1 MDIEKLKILSKK
13 ASEAGELVRAV
24 TAFKNELKDKEH
36 MHDITMSGHF
46 KTLRDPLIEQQKK
59 TDEKQ
64 DKVIEQLQ
72 KNQLALTSG
81 IKSLMPPQLMWDEKS
96 QSLPP
101 ASPEEFSDSDF
112 KSLPPTSPQEI
123 SESLPSTSPQ
133 EISGDKKDPTKVAG
147 VSRLTAD
154 INSKFNKKEKEI
166 IDKNE
171 LMAPVKLLDLSV
183 KELKEYIP
191 IVRQKSKDIG
201 YKIGPKKR
209 YNPDDPEISVLEN
222 EKEIVNSYGRTVNDV
237 INYWVDYA
245 IPKKGK
251 GLKQPKRNA
260 YKIQDG
266 SYGGLLIDLPKL
278 MNEMKIDV
286 FRGGKLL
293 YSADADKSLIDLL
306 TKRFN
311 PKTKYSINAVK
322 IFNDLNTL
330 ANLPKHRSSGKT
342 RMVGSSVTYYNDPN
356 QLADRMKV
364 LIGSMAAGNN
374 SPLNIN
380 DLSQI
385 NDELLRIGAI
395 DSSLHEKFFKKYLS
409 Q

>member
-24 TAFKNELKDKEH
+24 TAFKNALKDKEH
-36 MHDITMSGHF
+36 MHDVTMSDHF
-46 KTLRDPLIEQQKK
+46 KTLREPLIEQQKK

-81 IKSLMPPQLMWDEKS
+81 IQDVLRHELEYAPSPQ
-96 QSLPP
+96 P
-101 ASPEEFSDSDF
+101 ASPREPQEILSDDEGWA
-112 KSLPPTSPQEI
+112 SPQEFI
-123 SESLPSTSPQ
+123 EPDAEKFWDENLRQLIKDYNLKTSKELYKLNLEDLTKYQEGAVKFRNWAANQLKGPQ
-133 EISGDKKDPTKVAG
+133 GKKDMAQ
-147 VSRLTAD
+147 L
-154 INSKFNKKEKEI
+154 NKNLESAKIYANTVHNILEAKRHS
-166 IDKNE
+166 
-171 LMAPVKLLDLSV
+171 ATP
-183 KELKEYIP
+183 
-191 IVRQKSKDIG
+191 QKGSG
-201 YKIGPKKR
+201 
-209 YNPDDPEISVLEN
+209 
-222 EKEIVNSYGRTVNDV
+222 
-237 INYWVDYA
+237 
-245 IPKKGK
+245 
-251 GLKQPKRNA
+251 QPKRNA

-266 SYGGLLIDLPKL
+266 RYGGLVIDLPKL

-293 YSADADKSLIDLL
+293 YSADADKSLINLI

-364 LIGSMAAGNN
+364 LIGSIAAGNN

-395 DSSLHEKFFKKYLS
+395 DGSLHEKFFQKYLS

>member
-13 ASEAGELVRAV
+13 ASEAGELMKAV

-36 MHDITMSGHF
+36 MHDITMSEHF

-81 IKSLMPPQLMWDEKS
+81 LQNLQQPQIM
-96 QSLPP
+96 
-101 ASPEEFSDSDF
+101 
-112 KSLPPTSPQEI
+112 
-123 SESLPSTSPQ
+123 
-133 EISGDKKDPTKVAG
+133 SGDEEEAWGEPPEFIEPDAE
-147 VSRLTAD
+147 
-154 INSKFNKKEKEI
+154 KFWDDNLYQLIERNKLKT
-166 IDKNE
+166 
-171 LMAPVKLLDLSV
+171 S
-183 KELKEYIP
+183 KELYKLSLDELTTY
-191 IVRQKSKDIG
+191 QKKAADFQRWAANQL
-201 YKIGPKKR
+201 KGPKK
-209 YNPDDPEISVLEN
+209 NKDIEQLQKNLESSKIYEN
-222 EKEIVNSYGRTVNDV
+222 TVHNILQAKRHASTPQKGRGQ
-237 INYWVDYA
+237 A
-245 IPKKGK
+245 
-251 GLKQPKRNA
+251 KRNA

-266 SYGGLLIDLPKL
+266 SYGGLVVDLPKL
-278 MNEMKIDV
+278 FNEMKLNV
-286 FRGGKLL
+286 YRGGKLL
-293 YSADADKSLIDLL
+293 YSADADGSLINLI

-311 PKTKYSINAVK
+311 PKTKYSINAVR

-385 NDELLRIGAI
+385 NDEFLRIGAI
-395 DSSLHEKFFKKYLS
+395 DGSLHEKFFKKYLS
-409 Q
+409 K

>member
-13 ASEAGELVRAV
+13 ASEAGELVKAV

-36 MHDITMSGHF
+36 MHDVTMSDHF
-46 KTLRDPLIEQQKK
+46 KTLREPLIEQQKK

-81 IKSLMPPQLMWDEKS
+81 LEDIMTLNRELPQLKPEGAPRE
-96 QSLPP
+96 LP
-101 ASPEEFSDSDF
+101 APEQ
-112 KSLPPTSPQEI
+112 LMANI
-123 SESLPSTSPQ
+123 
-133 EISGDKKDPTKVAG
+133 DKK
-147 VSRLTAD
+147 
-154 INSKFNKKEKEI
+154 FNEEEKATLN
-166 IDKNE
+166 KNN
-171 LMAPVKLLDLSV
+171 LMAPSELLKLNV
-183 KELKEYIP
+183 GELKDYAKKVE
-191 IVRQKSKDIG
+191 QLSKDYG
-201 YKIGPKKR
+201 YKIIGPKKR
-209 YNPDDPEISVLEN
+209 KNENDPEIPGLKK
-222 EKEIVNSYGRTVNDV
+222 EKETINSYGETVRDV
-237 INYWVDYA
+237 INFQTHYST
-245 IPKKGK
+245 PQKGR
-251 GLKQPKRNA
+251 GQPKRNS

-266 SYGGLLIDLPKL
+266 SYGGLVIDLPKL

-293 YSADADKSLIDLL
+293 YSADADKSLINLI

-395 DSSLHEKFFKKYLS
+395 DGSLHEKFFKKYLS

>member
-1 MDIEKLKILSKK
+1 MDIAKLKILSKK
-13 ASEAGELVRAV
+13 ASEAGELVKAV

-36 MHDITMSGHF
+36 MHDITMSDHF

-64 DKVIEQLQ
+64 DKVIKQLQ

-81 IKSLMPPQLMWDEKS
+81 IQDIMTLNRELPQLEPEDVPRELPQIMSGDEEEAWGDPPEFIEPDAEKFWDENLYK
-96 QSLPP
+96 LI
-101 ASPEEFSDSDF
+101 ERN
-112 KSLPPTSPQEI
+112 KL
-123 SESLPSTSPQ
+123 
-133 EISGDKKDPTKVAG
+133 K
-147 VSRLTAD
+147 TA
-154 INSKFNKKEKEI
+154 
-166 IDKNE
+166 
-171 LMAPVKLLDLSV
+171 
-183 KELKEYIP
+183 KELYKLSLDELTKYQKNAENFQSWAGNQLKGSQKNKDMAQLNKNVESAKIYANT
-191 IVRQKSKDIG
+191 VRNILEVKRHASTPQKGSG
-201 YKIGPKKR
+201 
-209 YNPDDPEISVLEN
+209 
-222 EKEIVNSYGRTVNDV
+222 
-237 INYWVDYA
+237 
-245 IPKKGK
+245 
-251 GLKQPKRNA
+251 QPKRHA

-266 SYGGLLIDLPKL
+266 SYGGLVIDLPRLLNEIKL
-278 MNEMKIDV
+278 NV

-293 YSADADKSLIDLL
+293 YSADADRSLINLI

-356 QLADRMKV
+356 QLADRMKILV
-364 LIGSMAAGNN
+364 GSIAAGNN

-395 DSSLHEKFFKKYLS
+395 DGSLHEKFFKKYLS

>member
-13 ASEAGELVRAV
+13 ASEAGELMKEV
-24 TAFKNELKDKEH
+24 TAFKKFLKDKEH
-36 MHDITMSGHF
+36 MHDITMSDQF
-46 KTLRDPLIEQQKK
+46 KTLREPLIEQQKK
-59 TDEKQ
+59 TDAKQ

-81 IKSLMPPQLMWDEKS
+81 LQNLQQPQIMSGDEEEAWGEPPEFIEPDAEKFWDENLYK
-96 QSLPP
+96 LI
-101 ASPEEFSDSDF
+101 E
-112 KSLPPTSPQEI
+112 KNKLKTS
-123 SESLPSTSPQ
+123 
-133 EISGDKKDPTKVAG
+133 
-147 VSRLTAD
+147 
-154 INSKFNKKEKEI
+154 
-166 IDKNE
+166 
-171 LMAPVKLLDLSV
+171 
-183 KELKEYIP
+183 KELYKLSLDELTTY
-191 IVRQKSKDIG
+191 QKKAADFQRWAANQL
-201 YKIGPKKR
+201 KGPKK
-209 YNPDDPEISVLEN
+209 NKNIEQLNKNLESSKIY
-222 EKEIVNSYGRTVNDV
+222 EDTVHNILEV
-237 INYWVDYA
+237 KRHA
-245 IPKKGK
+245 PTPQKGS
-251 GLKQPKRNA
+251 GQPKRNA

-266 SYGGLLIDLPKL
+266 SYGGLVIDLPRL
-278 MNEMKIDV
+278 FNEMKLNV

-293 YSADADKSLIDLL
+293 YSADADKSLINLI

-311 PKTKYSINAVK
+311 PKTKYSINAVR

-395 DSSLHEKFFKKYLS
+395 DGSLHEKFFKKYLS
-409 Q
+409 H

>member
-1 MDIEKLKILSKK
+1 
-13 ASEAGELVRAV
+13 
-24 TAFKNELKDKEH
+24 
-36 MHDITMSGHF
+36 MHDITMSDHF

-81 IKSLMPPQLMWDEKS
+81 IQDVLNRELEEAPSPQ
-96 QSLPP
+96 P
-101 ASPEEFSDSDF
+101 ASPRE
-112 KSLPPTSPQEI
+112 PQQI
-123 SESLPSTSPQ
+123 M
-133 EISGDKKDPTKVAG
+133 SGDEEWEDPIEYIEPNAEKFWDDNLYKLIE
-147 VSRLTAD
+147 RNKLKTA
-154 INSKFNKKEKEI
+154 
-166 IDKNE
+166 
-171 LMAPVKLLDLSV
+171 
-183 KELKEYIP
+183 KELYKLSLEELIDY
-191 IVRQKSKDIG
+191 QKTAADFQRWAANKLKGPHQNKDMDQLKKNLESSKI
-201 YKIGPKKR
+201 YSNTVHNILEVKKHAAT
-209 YNPDDPEISVLEN
+209 PQ
-222 EKEIVNSYGRTVNDV
+222 KGR
-237 INYWVDYA
+237 
-245 IPKKGK
+245 G
-251 GLKQPKRNA
+251 QPKRNA

-266 SYGGLLIDLPKL
+266 SYGGLVIDLPRL
-278 MNEMKIDV
+278 YNEMKLNV
-286 FRGGKLL
+286 YRGGKLL
-293 YSADADKSLIDLL
+293 YSADADGSLINLI

-311 PKTKYSINAVK
+311 PKTKYSINAVR